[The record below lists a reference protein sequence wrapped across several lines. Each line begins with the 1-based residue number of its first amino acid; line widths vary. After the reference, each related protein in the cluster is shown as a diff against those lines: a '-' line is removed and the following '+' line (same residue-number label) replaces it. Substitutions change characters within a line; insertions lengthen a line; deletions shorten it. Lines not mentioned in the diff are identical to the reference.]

1 MLIVFGLIWGSFV
14 NALVWR
20 IHQQSKVTNKTK
32 PTTKHKLPATH
43 NHYSILK
50 GRSMCPD
57 CKHELAVKDLIPVV
71 SWLSIG
77 GKCRYCHKPISIQYP
92 AVELLTAILFVMSYV
107 FWPLEW
113 NTIGIINFVV
123 WLIMLVG
130 FMALIVYDLKW
141 MLLPNR
147 IVYPLTQLGLLL
159 ALYNVVVD
167 GNLQALINTFLSVA
181 VAGGIFY
188 GLFQLSD
195 GRWIGGGDVKLGI
208 LIGLILGDP
217 YLAFL
222 VLFLASLLGTFVIAP
237 GMVLK
242 KFTAKTKI
250 PFGPFLIVAT
260 IIVQLVGLST
270 IEWYK
275 QKLLLDI

>member
-1 MLIVFGLIWGSFV
+1 
-14 NALVWR
+14 
-20 IHQQSKVTNKTK
+20 
-32 PTTKHKLPATH
+32 
-43 NHYSILK
+43 
-50 GRSMCPD
+50 
-57 CKHELAVKDLIPVV
+57 
-71 SWLSIG
+71 
-77 GKCRYCHKPISIQYP
+77 
-92 AVELLTAILFVMSYV
+92 MSYV

-113 NTIGIINFVV
+113 NSAGTVNFVV
-123 WLIMLVG
+123 WLVMLTG

-147 IVYPLTQLGLLL
+147 IVFPLTLLGLLL
-159 ALYNVVVD
+159 ALFNILSE
-167 GNLQALINTFLSVA
+167 GTLQSLYLTVLSVA

-188 GLFQLSD
+188 GLFQLSE
-195 GRWIGGGDVKLGI
+195 GRWIGGGDVKLGV

-260 IIVQLVGLST
+260 IIVQLFGLSI

>member
-1 MLIVFGLIWGSFV
+1 MNIAVLIFCGLTLGSFV

-20 IHQQSKVTNKTK
+20 IHKQSKASSKTK
-32 PTTKHKLPATH
+32 PTTQ
-43 NHYSILK
+43 NRYSILK

-57 CKHELAVKDLIPVV
+57 CRHELAAKDLVPVF
-71 SWLSIG
+71 SWLSLG
-77 GKCRYCHKPISIQYP
+77 GKCRYCRKPISAQYP
-92 AVELLTAILFVMSYV
+92 AVELLTAILFVVSYV

-113 NTIGIINFVV
+113 NSAGIVNFVV
-123 WLIMLVG
+123 WLVMLTG

-237 GMVLK
+237 GMLLK

-260 IIVQLVGLST
+260 IIVQLFGLSI